1 MEADYEL
8 IDNEERRQ
16 YEFHVEKYT
25 PKIEYMKST
34 NGEIYLTHTEVPT
47 QLGGKGIGSQLVE
60 KALKEEGIETLIY
73 HIPNVPLQDCIACG
87 SCAKTGKCVFDDCV
101 NEFAN
106 R

>member
-34 NGEIYLTHTEVPT
+34 IGEIYLTHTEVPT
-47 QLGGKGIGSQLVE
+47 QLGGKGIGS
-60 KALKEEGIETLIY
+60 
-73 HIPNVPLQDCIACG
+73 
-87 SCAKTGKCVFDDCV
+87 
-101 NEFAN
+101 
-106 R
+106 